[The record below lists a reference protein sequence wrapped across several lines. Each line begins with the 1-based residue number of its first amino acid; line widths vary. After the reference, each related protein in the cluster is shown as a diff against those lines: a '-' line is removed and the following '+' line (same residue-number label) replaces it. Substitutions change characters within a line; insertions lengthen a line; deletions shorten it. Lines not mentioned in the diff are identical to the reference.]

1 MSPLSSPW
9 PQRLSLMALWQRFP
23 GKIVLTVLLVMV
35 ENALLVMI
43 PLALGWGIDG
53 VMAGSASGIW
63 PLAILLVSVTL
74 AVMVRRLYDTR
85 AYGAIRVEL
94 GSEVGRRLASQPLSV
109 RSARLDMSR
118 ELVDFLENELPPLL
132 TAIIQLLAALIILS
146 GFAWALGAAALLT
159 ALVMLGAYS
168 LFHPRYRRL
177 NHLINRQ
184 QERQVRVLQQSSGE
198 SLLLHLVRLR
208 HREIQLSDTDALMYG
223 LLYLMQFAFIL
234 ANLMLAAIWVVQ
246 PSAGTLFAIVTY
258 SWEFVEAAVM
268 LPVALQGVSRLQSI
282 SARLMAVGSGAES
295 AH

>member
-1 MSPLSSPW
+1 
-9 PQRLSLMALWQRFP
+9 MALWQRFP